1 MKENKSKDAV
11 SEILGT
17 VLLLAMAV
25 ALFAVI
31 YIIVFSITITTTPPI
46 VNLVGSLDGEN
57 VIIEHHGGES
67 LDSGVNIIVTIG
79 GERHAINISS
89 NLSDSNGN
97 GKWDN
102 GERIVYSNG
111 SISGLQVD
119 VNVVDDT
126 SNSL

>member
-67 LDSGVNIIVTIG
+67 LDNNVNIIC
-79 GERHAINISS
+79 
-89 NLSDSNGN
+89 
-97 GKWDN
+97 
-102 GERIVYSNG
+102 
-111 SISGLQVD
+111 
-119 VNVVDDT
+119 
-126 SNSL
+126 